1 VLPLILLQVSNYT
14 FIKAMRHASTA
25 TSPLI
30 RAQLALA
37 AAANGSSSS
46 TAGAVAVHI
55 LQQQQQQ
62 GALPLLWPSQR
73 LLQAVQQLA
82 EQPLRQL
89 FSQQQ
94 QQQDDTAAA
103 AAAAAAAVPSKE
115 SRAAG
120 LTRIRNQL
128 LADLRRTGL
137 LPDEQSLL
145 PAAAAAAAGMET
157 EADALRAFDMLQ
169 SRVMRQQLLQAGNS
183 QLIFALNSVR
193 VENCDST
200 VCCRAESCGSS
211 CCRLVSNL
219 KYVCFVLCAC

>member
-1 VLPLILLQVSNYT
+1 LLPLAVPQVSNAT

-37 AAANGSSSS
+37 AAANGDSSS
-46 TAGAVAVHI
+46 TAGAVAAHI
-55 LQQQQQQ
+55 LQQQQ

-73 LLQAVQQLA
+73 LLQEVQQLA

-89 FSQQQ
+89 FTHQQQ
-94 QQQDDTAAA
+94 QQQGVTQPPAAA
-103 AAAAAAAVPSKE
+103 PSKE
-115 SRAAG
+115 SRAVG

-137 LPDEQSLL
+137 LPDDNTQLT
-145 PAAAAAAAGMET
+145 AAAAAGLER

-169 SRVMRQQLLQAGNS
+169 SRVMRQQLLQVGQNTS
-183 QLIFALNSVR
+183 TFALSIMFSK
-193 VENCDST
+193 E
-200 VCCRAESCGSS
+200 
-211 CCRLVSNL
+211 
-219 KYVCFVLCAC
+219 